1 MKAYA
6 STLKVIG
13 VSVREEQAKYRAKRQ
28 VRGADNGSSVL
39 VELRPGLVPFAS
51 VKTLAD
57 KVEVE
62 PARLLSLIGLSGRT
76 AARRKVQGYLEPA
89 EADRLLRIARVVE
102 EAMRIFGSEQKAARW
117 LNSPHP
123 TLENVE
129 PLAVLDSDAGVKTVS
144 DELVRIDFGDYA

>member
-6 STLKVIG
+6 STLKIIG

-28 VRGADNGSSVL
+28 VRGADNDTSVL

-51 VKTLAD
+51 VQTLAD
-57 KVEVE
+57 KVQVE
-62 PARLLSLIGLSGRT
+62 SARLLSLVGLSGRT

-102 EAMRIFGSEQKAARW
+102 EAMRIFGSEQKVARW
-117 LNSPHP
+117 LNTPHP
-123 TLENVE
+123 ALENVE